1 MPTHSF
7 YVSDQSNNSHHVGTG
22 FFVDKFVDHLVIG
35 FVPINKYMCTLR
47 IKTNKQKISLLNVHA
62 PTELKED
69 DVEEAFYNELERVYG
84 SLPTSDVKIILGD
97 FNAQIGKEQCFQ
109 SVAGSHSLH
118 TTSNDNGCRLAGYAL
133 SNGLIIR
140 STQFQRKDIYKVTWN
155 STDKKS
161 RSQIDHVLID
171 RVFSANILN
180 VRSYRGTLHD
190 SDHALVK
197 IIFKSKW
204 PRRSARKESERPKF
218 NLHKL
223 KSEETKTQYETK
235 VEQLLN

>member
-1 MPTHSF
+1 
-7 YVSDQSNNSHHVGTG
+7 
-22 FFVDKFVDHLVIG
+22 
-35 FVPINKYMCTLR
+35 
-47 IKTNKQKISLLNVHA
+47 
-62 PTELKED
+62 
-69 DVEEAFYNELERVYG
+69 
-84 SLPTSDVKIILGD
+84 
-97 FNAQIGKEQCFQ
+97 
-109 SVAGSHSLH
+109 
-118 TTSNDNGCRLAGYAL
+118 GYAL

-155 STDKKS
+155 SNDKKS

-171 RVFSANILN
+171 KVFSANTLN

-197 IIFKSKW
+197 ICFKSNW

-223 KSEETKTQYETK
+223 KSEETKTQ
-235 VEQLLN
+235 VEQLLNEQTSYDDINQ